1 MPTPAIQG
9 GWHDSPLEISSAN
22 KWLKDLLIS
31 AGFDWELDLI
41 GTHTCNVS
49 GLSWCSKYGLDLQ
62 TRALLG
68 YHLLK
73 EFGSTLT
80 YSRDALSQPLRLFD
94 EILKA
99 IRSGKFLPDMT
110 RSGRKVDRATKRSKR
125 GEAASAAGT
134 AVTEDGYEA
143 PEHYSLDVSEAVDES
158 YNEVDEVVLTSDSD
172 DSSSCSDS
180 SPDMSFQAIQV
191 LSKQRPSVPTDT
203 DGKTAYYHPAS
214 CILHFRLL
222 DQTKLRCGKAL
233 TSTYVKIS
241 WDKVAGLINC
251 CRCFAKQ

>member
-41 GTHTCNVS
+41 GTHTCKVS

-110 RSGRKVDRATKRSKR
+110 RSGR
-125 GEAASAAGT
+125 
-134 AVTEDGYEA
+134 
-143 PEHYSLDVSEAVDES
+143 
-158 YNEVDEVVLTSDSD
+158 
-172 DSSSCSDS
+172 
-180 SPDMSFQAIQV
+180 
-191 LSKQRPSVPTDT
+191 
-203 DGKTAYYHPAS
+203 
-214 CILHFRLL
+214 
-222 DQTKLRCGKAL
+222 
-233 TSTYVKIS
+233 
-241 WDKVAGLINC
+241 
-251 CRCFAKQ
+251 